1 MTDINSLND
10 FVRLANAGSRGNG
23 AFSRILGENKTY
35 LNDIANMD
43 SQLCNEMNI
52 GNIAYKRISNL
63 PKLANADDAAFYT
76 ESYNNWKSS
85 ADKRAVTKVAHS
97 HQELSVRLGSALVK
111 CCAVLKKAN
120 PHLNDAMEKNF
131 AVKQMYRFDCV
142 FMDLINKPGFNKCV
156 KIVGENVEKLQ
167 DCLFFYMLALMGINV
182 ILLQNRTDIDVEVK
196 RLELSKSCVLGHL
209 GTTDIPKFCG
219 TAGMSSVTAR
229 PQLSQ
234 SPSVRITIP
243 PRPNTHRDTSV
254 NPSSTQ
260 QGNGS
265 VRVNLPPR
273 PNTQRNTMQ
282 GITQSANESGNVRVT
297 LPPRQGSVNSQPNRS
312 QQNNGG
318 VRMTIPPMQRS
329 GVNNQPNRPQQSN
342 GGVRMTIPPMQRSG
356 VNGQQNRP
364 QQNNAGQYNTSGRY
378 QTAQTQRS
386 QTQNRTEKTY
396 EEIAQ
401 LAASIVLIYTMK
413 KKPFSQNEAEIISMG
428 SGIMIGENG
437 YILTNCHVIE
447 GGQFFGVRLENDEE
461 IHTTNELVKYHND
474 LDLAVLRINK
484 RLKPLKVYDGSKPL
498 VRGQRV
504 VAIGSPLGLF
514 NTVSDGII
522 SGFRTV
528 EKKDMIQF
536 TAPISNGSSGGAV
549 LNMYGEVVGISTAGI
564 DNGQNINLAVGYEAI
579 NNFARGFM
587 Y

>member
-1 MTDINSLND
+1 MADINSLND
-10 FVRLANAGSRGNG
+10 FVRLSNAASKGNG
-23 AFSRILGENKTY
+23 AFSRILGENNTY

-43 SQLCNEMNI
+43 IQLCNEMNK
-52 GNIAYKRISNL
+52 GNIAYKRISDL
-63 PKLANADDAAFYT
+63 PKITNADDAVFYT

-85 ADKRAVTKVAHS
+85 ADKRAVTKVTRS

-111 CCAVLKKAN
+111 CCTVLKKAN

-142 FMDLINKPGFNKCV
+142 FMDLMDKPGFKKCV

-182 ILLQNRTDIDVEVK
+182 ILLQNKTDIDVEVK
-196 RLELSKSCVLGHL
+196 RLELSTSCVLGHL
-209 GTTDIPKFCG
+209 GTTNIPKFCDATG
-219 TAGMSSVTAR
+219 TSSGVSR

-234 SPSVRITIP
+234 SPSVRMTLP

-254 NPSSTQ
+254 NSSSAQ

-273 PNTQRNTMQ
+273 PNTQRNTTQ
-282 GITQSANESGNVRVT
+282 GISPSVNESGNVRVT
-297 LPPRQGSVNSQPNRS
+297 LPPRQGSVMNSQQNSGGVRMTVPPRQSSSVNNQPNRP

-318 VRMTIPPMQRS
+318 VRMTIPPMQ
-329 GVNNQPNRPQQSN
+329 GTGINNQPNRPQQNN
-342 GGVRMTIPPMQRSG
+342 G
-356 VNGQQNRP
+356 
-364 QQNNAGQYNTSGRY
+364 GQYNTSGRY
-378 QTAQTQRS
+378 QTAQTQRP
-386 QTQNRTEKTY
+386 QAQNRTEKTY

-528 EKKDMIQF
+528 DKKDMIQF